1 MSPVAGAGVAAAGR
15 RRFGGL
21 TAAFR
26 FASFRYLVFGN
37 LFSSGG
43 MWVQQVA
50 VNWLVYDLTSSAAVL
65 ALVNGSRT
73 IAWAV
78 TAPVTGML
86 VDRFDRRGLLLL
98 TQVGMA
104 VAALLFAL
112 DVALGTVAV
121 WHIMA
126 FSFLVGTGNA
136 FNNTTRRTIM
146 PNLVPVSSIVQANA
160 LANASMNITRAI
172 GPAVGGVL
180 IQAVG
185 MVFNFLLQGGCYLV
199 SLLCTLPIRAPRDG
213 RAAGGRGSPLKSLA
227 EGYSYVTRDRQVRS
241 VLILSLVGTMFVFP
255 IQPLIPVFARDI
267 FHQGADGYG
276 VLLMAYG
283 VGSLVGTLLLASA
296 AETER
301 KAPLLLVLMLLAV
314 GSPILFAWTGSFAL
328 ALLVLALQGA
338 SQMALFSLIQAM
350 MQLLVPNALLG
361 RVMSVDNLNSA
372 MIPLGGILGGILADA
387 VGAPLTVTVLCGAG
401 LATVVAVFARVPA
414 VRQL

>member
-1 MSPVAGAGVAAAGR
+1 
-15 RRFGGL
+15 
-21 TAAFR
+21 
-26 FASFRYLVFGN
+26 
-37 LFSSGG
+37 

-65 ALVNGSRT
+65 ALVNGCRT

-78 TAPVTGML
+78 MAPATGLL
-86 VDRFDRRGLLLL
+86 VDRFDRKGLLVLI
-98 TQVGMA
+98 QVGMA
-104 VAALLFAL
+104 LAAVLFAV
-112 DVALGTVAV
+112 DVALGTVVV
-121 WHIMA
+121 WHIMV

-136 FNNTTRRTIM
+136 FNNTTRRTIL
-146 PNLVPVSSIVQANA
+146 PNLVPTPNIVQANA

-185 MVFNFLLQGGCYLV
+185 MVFNFVLQAGCYAV
-199 SLLCTLPIRAPRDG
+199 SFLCTLPIRAPRGSGDV
-213 RAAGGRGSPLKSLA
+213 RAHGSPLRSLA
-227 EGYSYVTRDRQVRS
+227 DGYAYVTQDRRVRS

-267 FHQGADGYG
+267 LHQGADGYG

-283 VGSLVGTLLLASA
+283 IGSLVGTLLLASA
-296 AETER
+296 ADTER

-314 GSPILFAWTGSFAL
+314 GSPILFAWSGSFVL
-328 ALLVLALQGA
+328 ALLVLAVQGA
-338 SQMALFSLIQAM
+338 SQMALFSLIQGM
-350 MQLLVPNALLG
+350 MQLMVPNALLG

-372 MIPLGGILGGILADA
+372 MIPLGGIVGGILADA
-387 VGAPLTVTVLCGAG
+387 IGAPMAVTVLCGAG
-401 LATVVAVFARVPA
+401 LATVVVVFGRLAE